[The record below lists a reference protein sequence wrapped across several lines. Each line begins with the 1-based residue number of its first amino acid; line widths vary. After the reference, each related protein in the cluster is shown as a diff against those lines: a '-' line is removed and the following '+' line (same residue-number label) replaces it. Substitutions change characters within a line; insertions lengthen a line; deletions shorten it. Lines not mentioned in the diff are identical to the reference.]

1 MSTQLIAAVSSDGTV
16 SPGQKHRSSDDF
28 SFTVPHGAI
37 ELEWQ
42 VTSSPN
48 TSSVTFDVR
57 QDLSLGGDPPRAKG
71 CKSGSTSTTSQFPA
85 GGNFYIASP
94 SNNPGNPPPR
104 FTVQLYAV
112 FP

>member
-1 MSTQLIAAVSSDGTV
+1 MSTLLIAAVSSEGTV

-28 SFTVPHGAI
+28 SFTIPQGAT

-48 TSSVTFDVR
+48 ASSVRFDVM
-57 QDLSLGGDPPRAKG
+57 QDVSLGGDPVRAEG
-71 CKSGSTSTTSQFPA
+71 CKSGSCSSTSQFPA
-85 GGNFYIASP
+85 GGNFYIANP
-94 SNNPGNPPPR
+94 SSNPGDPAPA